1 MGAHSLR
8 ASAVGLTLIG
18 FAAAPLVWLA
28 AAGPGL
34 AGLGA
39 DVVAG
44 ARAAL
49 DAVGWVLVPQT
60 ALAVAVLG
68 AALQQ
73 LACRAVGTA
82 PPASPPWIDPAVES
96 ALLLG
101 MLGTI
106 SGMVNGFVGVSPDGL
121 EASALIHAL
130 GTALRSSFVGFG
142 IALVGVWIRARV
154 VPVEAEAQ
162 QRAARVVPLGAEAR
176 ERTA

>member
-8 ASAVGLTLIG
+8 VSAVGVTLAG
-18 FAAAPLVWLA
+18 FAAAPLGWLV

-34 AGLGA
+34 AGLGG

-44 ARAAL
+44 AWAAL

-73 LACRAVGTA
+73 LAYRAAGAA

-106 SGMVNGFVGVSPDGL
+106 SGMVNGFVGVTPDGL

-142 IALVGVWIRARV
+142 IALVGVWIRGGGTPDVGREV
-154 VPVEAEAQ
+154 
-162 QRAARVVPLGAEAR
+162 AA
-176 ERTA
+176 

>member
-1 MGAHSLR
+1 MGPHPLR
-8 ASAVGLTLIG
+8 STAVAAALFGA
-18 FAAAPLVWLA
+18 AAAPLLWLA
-28 AAGPGL
+28 SLGPGL

-39 DVVAG
+39 DVLAG
-44 ARAAL
+44 AAAAL

-60 ALAVAVLG
+60 LLAVAVLG
-68 AALQQ
+68 TALQL
-73 LACRAVGTA
+73 LAYRAAG
-82 PPASPPWIDPAVES
+82 ASPPPSPAWMDPAVES